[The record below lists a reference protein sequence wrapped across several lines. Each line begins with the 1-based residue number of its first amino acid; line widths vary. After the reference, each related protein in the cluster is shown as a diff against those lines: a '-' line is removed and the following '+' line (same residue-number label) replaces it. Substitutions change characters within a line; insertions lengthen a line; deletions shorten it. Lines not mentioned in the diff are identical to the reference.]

1 MKRYINFSMNTEN
14 ENFEVLLQ
22 KRTDSEE
29 PEYQIEFRDEYGESL
44 LTTDL
49 SQSEFNEIA
58 KAVNKL
64 KREV

>member
-14 ENFEVLLQ
+14 ENFEILLQ

>member
-49 SQSEFNEIA
+49 SQSEFNEFA